1 VNNRFTLRVAM
12 IVIACAAWGYARDI
26 ALVANKENGVKALSQ
41 AELIKI
47 AQGSLTQ
54 WPNGEPITLVLRIPA
69 SPAMKVVVEKLYEMA
84 PPAINDLIYT
94 ANHRRPNSPSFV
106 IVNSDEAV
114 LKRVMAK
121 PGAIGLLDVYSI
133 TEGVRVVRVGG
144 KLPLEHGYLLHEN

>member
-1 VNNRFTLRVAM
+1 ML
-12 IVIACAAWGYARDI
+12 VIACASWGYSRDI

-69 SPAMKVVVEKLYEMA
+69 SPAMKVVAEKLYEMA
-84 PPAINDLIYT
+84 PPAINNLIYA

-114 LKRVMAK
+114 LKKVMAR
-121 PGAIGLLDVYSI
+121 PGAIGLVDVYSI
-133 TEGVRVVRVGG
+133 TAAVRVVRVGG